1 MGKRFRA
8 ARAKFTWA
16 WWPHLLAAI
25 AGDKQQEYRFVVLD
39 EGPDKFKLEIK

>member
-1 MGKRFRA
+1 MISWGR
-8 ARAKFTWA
+8 TY
-16 WWPHLLAAI
+16 WPQS